1 MTYLSPRPLATHD
14 FYGPIHK
21 GLRFAMTQLLVRLG
35 CADTRDGAGLAQ
47 LMADVRALLDL
58 SAHHLENEDLHV
70 HAALEARA
78 PGASLRLMQ
87 AHDHHRLSFE
97 EIEVLTRQVDRAH
110 PDDRPQMLR
119 RLYLRFSEFVADDL
133 AHMAEEEQVI
143 LPVLQSLFT
152 DAELQRI
159 EDRIMSGLTPEDMIG
174 FGRILIPAANR
185 EERIALL
192 SAVRANAPAPAFEAI
207 LTLSAKPT
215 LSDADWSHLAAG
227 LGVAA

>member
-21 GLRFAMTQLLVRLG
+21 GLRYALSQMLVRLG
-35 CADTRDGAGLAQ
+35 CADAGDRAALAQ
-47 LMADVRALLDL
+47 LMADVRGLLDL

-78 PGASLRLMQ
+78 PGASLRLIQ

-97 EIEVLTRQVDRAH
+97 ELEVLTRQVERAP
-110 PDDRPQMLR
+110 PDDQPELLR

-143 LPVLQSLFT
+143 LPVLQCLFT
-152 DAELQRI
+152 DAELQGI
-159 EDRIMSGLTPEDMIG
+159 EDRIMSGLSPEDMIG

-185 EERIALL
+185 QERIALF

-207 LTLSAKPT
+207 LTLSAKPA
-215 LSDADWSHLAAG
+215 LSEGDWRDLAAG
-227 LGVAA
+227 LGVVA

>member
-35 CADTRDGAGLAQ
+35 CADARDGAAVAQ
-47 LMADVRALLDL
+47 LMADVRGLLDL

-70 HAALEARA
+70 HAALESRA
-78 PGASLRLMQ
+78 PGASLRLIQ

-97 EIEVLTRQVDRAH
+97 EIEVLTRQVDRAA
-110 PDDRPQMLR
+110 PDDRPEMLR
-119 RLYLRFSEFVADDL
+119 RLYLRYSEFVADDL

-143 LPVLQSLFT
+143 LPVLQSLFS
-152 DAELQRI
+152 DAELQGI
-159 EDRIMSGLTPEDMIG
+159 EDRIMSGLSAEDMIG

-192 SAVRANAPAPAFEAI
+192 SAVRATAPAPAFEAI

-215 LSDADWSHLAAG
+215 LSDPDWRHLAAG

>member
-1 MTYLSPRPLATHD
+1 MSYLTPRPQATHD

-21 GLRFAMTQLLVRLG
+21 GLRYALSQMLIRLG
-35 CADTRDGAGLAQ
+35 AADARDGAEIAQ
-47 LMADVRALLDL
+47 LMADVRFQLEL

-78 PGASLRLMQ
+78 PGASLRLIQ

-97 EIEVLTRQVDRAH
+97 ELEILTRQVDRAGTAE
-110 PDDRPQMLR
+110 RPELLR
-119 RLYLRFSEFVADDL
+119 RLYLRFSDFIADDF

-152 DAELQRI
+152 DAELQAI
-159 EDRIMSGLTPEDMIG
+159 EDRIMSGLSAEDLIG
-174 FGRILIPAANR
+174 FGRILIPAATR
-185 EERIALL
+185 DERIALL
-192 SAVRANAPAPAFEAI
+192 SALRANAPAEAFEAI

-215 LSDADWSHLAAG
+215 LSDADWKHLAWG